1 MSVNPEEN
9 PILSES
15 IDENSSILDVI
26 SSTKNIDES
35 PSISYLFP
43 IVDAVP
49 IAVNTGQTLEEK
61 QEQTRS
67 QLAGFL
73 VKIFVGTIIGSFV
86 LFSTLVLLT
95 MNIDEKE
102 AGNLDKTSIL
112 VKDLIT
118 LIITSQTGLIG
129 SALCFYFGSRN
140 NNFK

>member
-35 PSISYLFP
+35 PSISDLFP

-73 VKIFVGTIIGSFV
+73 VKIFAGTIIGSFV

-95 MNIDEKE
+95 MNIDEKK

-118 LIITSQTGLIG
+118 LIVTSQTGLIG
-129 SALCFYFGSRN
+129 SALGFYFGSRN
-140 NNFK
+140 NNSK

>member
-35 PSISYLFP
+35 PSISDLFP

-73 VKIFVGTIIGSFV
+73 VKIFAGTIIGSFV

-95 MNIDEKE
+95 MNIDEKK

-112 VKDLIT
+112 IKI
-118 LIITSQTGLIG
+118 
-129 SALCFYFGSRN
+129 
-140 NNFK
+140 

>member
-9 PILSES
+9 PISPES
-15 IDENSSILDVI
+15 IDENLSILDVI
-26 SSTKNIDES
+26 SSTQNIDEIPSIDDLS
-35 PSISYLFP
+35 PSTK
-43 IVDAVP
+43 
-49 IAVNTGQTLEEK
+49 NTNNTIEEQ

-67 QLAGFL
+67 QLASFL
-73 VKIFVGTIIGSFV
+73 VNIFAGTIIGSFV

-95 MNIDEKE
+95 MNIDEKK

-112 VKDLIT
+112 IKDLIT

-129 SALCFYFGSRN
+129 SALGFYFGSRN